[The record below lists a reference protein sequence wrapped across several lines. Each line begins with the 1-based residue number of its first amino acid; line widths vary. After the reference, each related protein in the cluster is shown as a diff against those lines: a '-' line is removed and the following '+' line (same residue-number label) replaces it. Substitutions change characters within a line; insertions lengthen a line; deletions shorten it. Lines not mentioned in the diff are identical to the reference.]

1 MKVYLLTSAKFEE
14 LYIEDW
20 IDYHLANGVDKVI
33 INDNNPKDYKYQ
45 LKDILKKYIDNGI
58 VIVERYYDSDEYK
71 SGIDEYKN
79 FTGKHEDDILGVIY
93 TWLYNKYKSEFDWAI
108 KIDVD
113 EYLVIP
119 ETNNDIKKFLS
130 QEKFND
136 FKQIALNWI
145 TYGPAYQEYY
155 SPEPVYERFKDITF
169 IYHEWFKCIVRTSD
183 DFIWMTHHLAAHEA
197 EDICL
202 ANGLSVKDGLE
213 KNIVELAHKDWGIS
227 SLQTTNGVYALKSLK
242 TAYLA
247 HYRFLTNEEIAFKD
261 EKFNRRQPGQKYR
274 NLYNIRLMYLQNNK
288 GKKRKLMNEIS

>member
-130 QEKFND
+130 QEKFKNYE
-136 FKQIALNWI
+136 QIMLNWLN
-145 TYGPAYQEYY
+145 YKGEGEYY
-155 SPEPVYERFKDITF
+155 SPEPVYERFKNINSDG
-169 IYHEWFKCIVRTSD
+169 HEWFKCIVRSVNYDIFVSHHIASTNTICLSNGISFDDAINKGLIICEDYKMYTSD
-183 DFIWMTHHLAAHEA
+183 L
-197 EDICL
+197 C
-202 ANGLSVKDGLE
+202 
-213 KNIVELAHKDWGIS
+213 
-227 SLQTTNGVYALKSLK
+227 YALKLAK
-242 TAYLA
+242 YAYLA
-247 HYRFLTNEEIAFKD
+247 HYRFLTNEECAFKD

-274 NLYNIRLMYLQNNK
+274 NLYNIRLIYLQNNK
-288 GKKRKLMNEIS
+288 K